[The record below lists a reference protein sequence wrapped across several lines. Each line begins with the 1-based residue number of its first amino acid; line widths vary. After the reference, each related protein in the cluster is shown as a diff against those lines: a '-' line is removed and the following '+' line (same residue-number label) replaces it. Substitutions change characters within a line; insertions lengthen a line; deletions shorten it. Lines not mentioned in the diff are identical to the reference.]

1 MTQISPKKYSKDLQ
15 KQLFPDN
22 EFYKKSKTET
32 GIGADVESVE
42 IPVSG
47 DVTAAKSGDP
57 TTLPLQVETRADTVT
72 SYSVEQL
79 YHKPVLVRREEDIVL
94 NYNKLQD
101 VTSAVGMSLNTRAGN
116 IAATNWG
123 ADPSVNTL
131 NSVYQ
136 TTGTGRASTVTGTTG
151 NRKAIVKNDM
161 LYVKKAFNKMNLPNL
176 GSKSLYGLLTP
187 EMVDDLLKIPEFVD
201 YDKTGEFSKLIN
213 GEIAFIA
220 GFNLMMRNNDLGHAG
235 IMYSENA
242 TLASITK
249 RGVDEAIQATDNAA
263 AIFWHASMVRHAEGN
278 AATFIDRGKPEYL
291 GGTLISSVV
300 RFGAT
305 FDRPDQKGI
314 FTLIEDNA

>member
-1 MTQISPKKYSKDLQ
+1 MAQISPIKFSNELQ

-22 EFYKKSKTET
+22 EFYKKSRTET
-32 GIGADVESVE
+32 GIGPNVETVE
-42 IPVSG
+42 IPVAGNVS
-47 DVTAAKSGDP
+47 TAKSGDP
-57 TTLPLQVETRADTVT
+57 ETLPLQVKTREDSKK
-72 SYSVEQL
+72 SYTVEQL
-79 YHKPVLVRREEDIVL
+79 YTDPYLVRNEESIVL

-101 VTSAVGMSLNTRAGN
+101 VAMSLSLSINTRAGDV
-116 IAATNWG
+116 AATNWG
-123 ADPSVNTL
+123 ADPAVGN
-131 NSVYQ
+131 VYQ

-151 NRKAIVKNDM
+151 NRKAITKNDM

-176 GSKSLYGLLTP
+176 GRGSLWGLLTP
-187 EMVDDLLKIPEFVD
+187 EMVDDLLKIAEFVD

-213 GEIAFIA
+213 GEIGFIA
-220 GFNLMMRNNDLGHAG
+220 GFNLMMRNNDTGHSG

-242 TLASITK
+242 TLASIVK

>member
-1 MTQISPKKYSKDLQ
+1 MAQISPKKFSTELQ

-22 EFYKKSKTET
+22 EFYKKSRTET
-32 GIGADVESVE
+32 GIGPSVETVE
-42 IPVSG
+42 IPVAG

-57 TTLPLQVETRADTVT
+57 TTLPLQVEVREDSLK

-79 YHKPVLVRREEDIVL
+79 YHKPVLVRREESIVL

-101 VTSAVGMSLNTRAGN
+101 VASACAMSLNTRAGN
-116 IAATNWG
+116 VAATNWG
-123 ADPSVNTL
+123 AAPAVGN
-131 NSVYQ
+131 VYQ
-136 TTGTGRASTVTGTTG
+136 TTGTARASSVTGTTG
-151 NRKAIVKNDM
+151 NRNSIAKNDM
-161 LYVKKAFNKMNLPNL
+161 LYVKRAFNKMNLPNL
-176 GSKSLYGLLTP
+176 GKGSLFGLLTP

-220 GFNLMMRNNDLGHAG
+220 GFNLMMRNNDVGSTG
-235 IMYSENA
+235 VMYSENA
-242 TLASITK
+242 TLGSIVK

-278 AATFIDRGKPEYL
+278 AATIINRNVPGYL
-291 GGTLISSVV
+291 GGAIVENVV